1 LIITLPTHP
10 PPTSLLIAIQA
21 LGKIVSNVGAFSRT
35 CEPNH
40 GGGYILKFS
49 IEEIW
54 LKVETSD
61 FFIS

>member
-1 LIITLPTHP
+1 LIITLPTP

-21 LGKIVSNVGAFSRT
+21 LGKIVSNVGAFSKT

-54 LKVETSD
+54 LK
-61 FFIS
+61 F